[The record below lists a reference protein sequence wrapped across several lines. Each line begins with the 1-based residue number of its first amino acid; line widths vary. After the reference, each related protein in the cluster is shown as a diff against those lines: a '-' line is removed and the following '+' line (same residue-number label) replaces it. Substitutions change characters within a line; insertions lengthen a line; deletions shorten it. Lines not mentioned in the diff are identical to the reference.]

1 VDIFIDLPHRTVG
14 ARAGDAWMDGMGVC
28 VWMFGHVESSNARDR
43 DRRPTTAT
51 ATATDDDDWV
61 RLHRTA
67 CDENEDFGLWTLDF
81 GLWTLD
87 DGW

>member
-1 VDIFIDLPHRTVG
+1 M
-14 ARAGDAWMDGMGVC
+14 W
-28 VWMFGHVESSNARDR
+28 N
-43 DRRPTTAT
+43 RPTP

-81 GLWTLD
+81 GVWTLD